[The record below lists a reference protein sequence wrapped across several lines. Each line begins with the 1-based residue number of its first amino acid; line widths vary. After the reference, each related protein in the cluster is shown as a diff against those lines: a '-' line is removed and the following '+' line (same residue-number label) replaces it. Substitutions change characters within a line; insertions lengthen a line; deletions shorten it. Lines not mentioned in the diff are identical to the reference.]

1 MRKPHSVRW
10 VVTEL
15 WAQMIGPLVIMGTP
29 CHHFWRFYPMIGPLV
44 IKGAPCHHS
53 WRTCGVACSRVAE
66 EVVCPCLRS
75 SSDQRVGRSWAMV
88 KLMRT
93 PPSEVG
99 LQSARLVVGQR
110 ADSPSSIELD
120 VRLVAELV
128 STLALRKV

>member
-1 MRKPHSVRW
+1 MV
-10 VVTEL
+10 E
-15 WAQMIGPLVIMGTP
+15 MIGPFVMMGSP
-29 CHHFWRFYPMIGPLV
+29 FHHFWRI
-44 IKGAPCHHS
+44 
-53 WRTCGVACSRVAE
+53 CGVACSRVAE

-110 ADSPSSIELD
+110 ADSPSLLELD
-120 VRLVAELV
+120 VWLVAEAEELV
-128 STLALRKV
+128 ATLALRKVQC